1 MKKLLMVV
9 AIAVIAVLLIG
20 NSTKKKPTEWARYV
34 VKSGDTV
41 CGIAISVTPNE
52 IDYRKTE
59 DYIIE
64 KNNIEKALL
73 YPGDTILVPVYE

>member
-1 MKKLLMVV
+1 MKKIIFIAVVLIV
-9 AIAVIAVLLIG
+9 AILLIG
-20 NSTKKKPTEWARYV
+20 CSTKKKPTEWARYV

-41 CGIAISVTPNE
+41 CDIAISVTPNE

-64 KNNIEKALL
+64 KNNIERALL
-73 YPGDTILVPVYE
+73 YPGDTILVPVY